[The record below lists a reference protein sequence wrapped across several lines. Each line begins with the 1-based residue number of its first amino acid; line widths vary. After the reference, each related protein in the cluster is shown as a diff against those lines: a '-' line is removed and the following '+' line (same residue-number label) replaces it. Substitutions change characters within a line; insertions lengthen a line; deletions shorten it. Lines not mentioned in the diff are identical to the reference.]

1 MTEFELKFALDA
13 SAAAAFRH
21 APALA
26 GVRPTRRRLLNLYLD
41 TPKAELART
50 QMALRLR
57 RAGGHWFQT
66 LKAGNSGAGGI
77 HARSEW
83 EFARPGPRL
92 DLSLFGGTPLAQIKD
107 AGHLHERLA
116 TVFTVTFDRET
127 WVVESAPGSRI
138 EVALDRGEVSVA
150 GRRDAICEVELEVL
164 EGESDAAF
172 DLAHALLATIALRP
186 STVTKAQRGWRLAR
200 GEGLAP
206 AKAQRAALEDSMSPG
221 AAAHATIAAG
231 LAQLQANEEGVLA
244 SPDPEFVHQMR
255 VALRRIRSSLGI
267 FRDALGPAFGPL
279 AEELHWIAGVLGAAR
294 DWDVLATAVLPG
306 LLADHGD
313 APLARRVRA
322 LVAARR
328 RHARAVVHAAI
339 RCARYARLVL
349 GLARAIAEPAP
360 SRPDD
365 PPLVDFASRILRK
378 RHKRLLAH
386 AQALARFPV
395 FLKSPH
401 RDGDPSIERHELRIA
416 AKRLRY
422 GVEGFAPLFRAKRV
436 AAYVETL
443 SDIQD
448 DLGQANDAAN
458 AGTLLGE
465 LALPGAFR
473 EYARGWL
480 DAFTRAGCAG
490 LEDHVARLADARR
503 FWRKAPKKPRPL
515 APPTVAI
522 V

>member
-13 SAAAAFRH
+13 SDAAGFRH
-21 APALA
+21 AGALA
-26 GVRPTRRRLLNLYLD
+26 GVRPTRRRLLNLYFD
-41 TPKAELART
+41 TPKAELARA

-57 RAGGHWFQT
+57 RAGGHWFQS
-66 LKAGNSGAGGI
+66 LKAGASGAGGI

-83 EFARPGPRL
+83 EFPRPGPRL
-92 DLSLFGGTPLAQIKD
+92 DLSLFGDTPLAQLKD

-116 TVFTVTFDRET
+116 TVFTVTFDREA

-164 EGESDAAF
+164 EGENAAAF
-172 DLAHALLATIALRP
+172 ELAHALLAAIALRP

-200 GEGLAP
+200 GEDLEP
-206 AKAQRAALEDSMSPG
+206 ARAQRAALEDSMSPG
-221 AAAHATIAAG
+221 AAAHATIASG

-244 SPDPEFVHQMR
+244 STDPEFVHQMR

-267 FRDALGPAFGPL
+267 FREVLDPAFRSLGD
-279 AEELHWIAGVLGAAR
+279 ELHWIAGVLGAAR

-322 LVAARR
+322 LVAVRR
-328 RHARAVVHAAI
+328 KRARAGVHAAI
-339 RCARYARLVL
+339 RSTRYARLVL
-349 GLARAIAEPAP
+349 GLARAIAEPVP
-360 SRPDD
+360 TRPDD
-365 PPLVDFASRILRK
+365 PALADFASRILRK

-386 AQALARFPV
+386 ARALAGFTAAQ
-395 FLKSPH
+395 
-401 RDGDPSIERHELRIA
+401 RHELRIA

-448 DLGQANDAAN
+448 DLGQANDAAT
-458 AGTLLGE
+458 AARLLDE

-480 DAFTRAGCAG
+480 AAFTRASVAG
-490 LEDHVARLADARR
+490 LESHVARLGDARR
-503 FWRKAPKKPRPL
+503 FWRKVANAPVSIKQ
-515 APPTVAI
+515 PPVAI